1 MGSLP
6 QYPAVP
12 LTLEASVFLNWVV
25 NIGTG
30 SWIASYETNCRQNLV
45 ALQYMSPSALS
56 CVNQLYGSVALEA
69 SRSTGLN
76 ALNH

>member
-1 MGSLP
+1 M
-6 QYPAVP
+6 
-12 LTLEASVFLNWVV
+12 V

-30 SWIASYETNCRQNLV
+30 SWIASYEMNCRHNLV

-76 ALNH
+76 ALNHIQSLSSNQDDVSKMNLSCS